1 METTMFFN
9 RIGHRSDTKKAE
21 DAALMQAIKSIDTL
35 VVRGG
40 RMSMD
45 AKEIE
50 DLVRSSRDKA
60 KKLFTAQNES

>member
-1 METTMFFN
+1 MFFN
-9 RIGHRSDTKKAE
+9 RIGYRSDTKKAE
-21 DAALMQAIKSIDTL
+21 DEAFMQAIKSIDSL

-50 DLVRSSRDKA
+50 GLVRSSRDKA
-60 KKLFTAQNES
+60 KKLVTSQAES

>member
-1 METTMFFN
+1 MDYVFN

-21 DAALMQAIKSIDTL
+21 DQAFMQAIKNIDTL

-50 DLVRSSRDKA
+50 GLVRSSRDKA
-60 KKLFTAQNES
+60 KKLATPQAES

>member
-1 METTMFFN
+1 MFFN
-9 RIGHRSDTKKAE
+9 RIGYRSDTKKAE

-60 KKLFTAQNES
+60 KKLVTAQNES

>member
-1 METTMFFN
+1 MFFN

-21 DAALMQAIKSIDTL
+21 DEAFMQAIKSIDTL
-35 VVRGG
+35 VVRDG

-50 DLVRSSRDKA
+50 SLVRSSREKA
-60 KKLFTAQNES
+60 KKLVTPEAES